1 MQQRMRTR
9 LSYKPLIV
17 AGSIALVLSGIFS
30 TMFFFGDSEKSMA
43 AASGDYRSKQSGNWN
58 AVSSWQKYNGSS
70 WVNATS
76 APKESDGEITIQ
88 SGHTITIPAA
98 VTANQLTVDSGATLI
113 SNNGN
118 FKISNGSGTDF
129 TVRGTLTLNAKLTL
143 NSSGSMAVYGTVNKN
158 SGDFKV
164 GSDSRIDIYDG
175 GVFIRS
181 GGNLD
186 DSPGNWYF
194 HAGSTYQHNV
204 NGSSIPEASWN
215 TTSTCLLTGMTN
227 SLPDDLDQD
236 FGNLTFNSGSQ
247 TGHFKL
253 NDEDDD
259 ELGEIDGNLRVISTG
274 SGSLTLNKNSGN
286 SISVGGNYFHEGG
299 TVYITEGRNCNMS
312 VGGSLQLSGGT
323 FAMTSSAGSNGDGC
337 PVLTISEDLII
348 DGGTY
353 DMSRYTGSSSSKG
366 KGTLKLSGDLLLNS
380 GTMTETA
387 SGSGKGIVKF
397 TGNVTQNFVNTGTIS
412 NTVDFEIEEDAV
424 VNFGE
429 HPLTG
434 NGSFIASSDCIMRF
448 GSHNGITASG
458 ANGNIQVSGSRTYSA
473 DASYIYD
480 GTSAQVTGNGL
491 PSTVKNLSF
500 NNAAGVTLSADVS
513 VKTNLAL
520 ESGIVSTG
528 SNTLTVG
535 TSVLNTGFV
544 SRTDGW
550 VNGNL
555 ARWIPALA
563 MGTFDFPVGV
573 QTYNEFSLSYT
584 VIPSLPGLLTV
595 SFVEIGPDQSGLPL
609 TEENFYKVNTI
620 GSKGYWTTSSSN
632 GLAGGLCTISVLGNG
647 FTGIS
652 EVADVRLLTRTNA
665 LLPWSLP
672 GAHATGTGTVNSPRA
687 SRTGI
692 GMPPFVTIGWGYN
705 ALPIELI
712 FFKAEVEGRSV
723 KMKWATAAEINNEYF
738 TLERSEDGI
747 NFEEIGQV
755 PGSGNTSNRRDYEYT
770 DESPLNGD
778 SYYRLRQT
786 DYDGRFE
793 VFDPDHVYLKK
804 KVLDESALNVWPN
817 PFDDY
822 FDMEIKSEES
832 GKLDISLLT
841 MDGKLIR
848 EEAIHV
854 DAPGT
859 RWTFR
864 DGNSLIPG
872 TYILRIQCND
882 EVVSRKLI
890 RK

>member
-9 LSYKPLIV
+9 MSYKPLIL

-30 TMFFFGDSEKSMA
+30 SMFFFGDSEESMA

-98 VTANQLTVDSGATLI
+98 VTVNQLTVDSGATLI

-143 NSSGSMAVYGTVNKN
+143 NNSSSMAIYGTVNKN
-158 SGDFKV
+158 SGDYKV
-164 GSDSRIDIYDG
+164 GSGSSVNVYEG
-175 GVFIRS
+175 GVFIRN

-194 HAGSTYQHNV
+194 HAGSTYEHNV

-215 TTSTCLLTGMTN
+215 TSSTCLITGMTN
-227 SLPDDLDQD
+227 SLPNDLDQD
-236 FGNLTFNSGSQ
+236 FGNLTFNSTSQ
-247 TGHFKL
+247 TAHFKL
-253 NDEDDD
+253 NDDDDD
-259 ELGEIDGNLRVISTG
+259 ELGEIDGNLTVISTG
-274 SGSLTLNKNSGN
+274 TGSITLNKNSYS
-286 SISVGGNYFHEGG
+286 SISVEGDYIHQGG
-299 TVYITEGRNCNMS
+299 TVYITEGKDCNMN
-312 VGGSLQLSGGT
+312 VGGSCRISSGT

-337 PVLTISEDLII
+337 PTLNISEDLII
-348 DGGTY
+348 EGGTF
-353 DMSRYTGSSSSKG
+353 DMSRYTGNSSSKG
-366 KGTLKLSGDLLLNS
+366 KGTVKLRGDLLLTS
-380 GTMTETA
+380 GTITETA
-387 SGSGKGIVKF
+387 SGSGKGILKF
-397 TGNVTQNFVNTGTIS
+397 TGNTSQNFVNTGTIS
-412 NTVDFEIEEDAV
+412 NTIDFEIEEDAH
-424 VNFGE
+424 VNLGE
-429 HPLTG
+429 YLITG
-434 NGSFIASSDCIMRF
+434 SGSFSASSDCVMRI

-500 NNAAGVTLSADVS
+500 NNTAGVTLSADVS
-513 VKTNLAL
+513 VITNLAL
-520 ESGIVSTG
+520 ESGVVSTG
-528 SNTLTVG
+528 SNTLIVG
-535 TSVLNTGFV
+535 TSVLNTGSV

-563 MGTFDFPVGV
+563 LGTFDFPVGV
-573 QTYNEFSLSYT
+573 ETYNEFSVSYS
-584 VIPSLPGLLTV
+584 VVPSLPGLLTV
-595 SFVEIGPDQSGLPL
+595 SFIEIGPDQSGLPL
-609 TEENFYKVNTI
+609 SEENFYKVNTI
-620 GSKGYWTTSSSN
+620 GSKGYWTTTSSN
-632 GLAGGLCTISVLGNG
+632 GLAGGVCTISVLGNG

-652 EVADVRLLTRTNA
+652 EVADVRLLTRTNT
-665 LLPWSLP
+665 LLPWSLL
-672 GAHATGTGTVNSPRA
+672 GTHANGTGTVNSPRA

-712 FFKAEVEGRSV
+712 YFKAEVDGRTV

-747 NFEEIGQV
+747 NFEEIGRL
-755 PGSGNTSNRRDYEYT
+755 PGSGNTSNRRDYEYV
-770 DESPLNGD
+770 DESPLNGE

-786 DYDGRFE
+786 DYDGKFE

-804 KVLDESALNVWPN
+804 KVIDESALNVWPN
-817 PFDDY
+817 PFEEY
-822 FDMEIKSEES
+822 FDLEIQSEES
-832 GKLDISLLT
+832 GKLDISLLS

-848 EEAIHV
+848 DESMQM

-859 RWTFR
+859 RWTFH